1 MISSSNRE
9 DAASLCHRSSPSAG
23 IWVGYPNDVFI
34 KTGCGGRGA
43 ITIMDRRTAIIRF
56 LQFLAASPVALADR
70 KYSDLK
76 DPVYGAVNIFDM
88 QRLAKAKLDP
98 LAWDYLDEGSEDEIA
113 LRDNRTGF
121 DKLVIRPHFLQ
132 NDVKDIDISTT
143 LFGKTLAHPLF
154 LCPTGGKNCVM
165 PNGDVETAYGAG
177 ASKTMMIVSTGLDAV
192 ENGKGPANW
201 WQFTTAAEFRTK
213 DQMAGFTERLE
224 DRGCSGISVT
234 ADIYHVSHRERS
246 VHNKL
251 VRSWCNTGGISRDAN
266 GKVTYKDDD
275 IVWTTGDYPAARR
288 FSTPTWDTLQRLRE
302 STKLPVIVKGV
313 MTSED
318 TERAVKFGMSGVVV
332 SNHGARQ
339 LDSVGGTIEALP
351 ECVKAAG
358 GKIPV
363 LIDGGFRRGTDIFK
377 ALALGA
383 AAVGIG
389 RPYLWGLAA
398 FGRSG
403 VERVVELLR
412 SELAVDMGMAGV
424 AKISQ
429 IDRSYVRIRG

>member
-1 MISSSNRE
+1 MI
-9 DAASLCHRSSPSAG
+9 
-23 IWVGYPNDVFI
+23 
-34 KTGCGGRGA
+34 
-43 ITIMDRRTAIIRF
+43 DRRTAITRLF
-56 LQFLAASPVALADR
+56 QFLATSPVALADR

-76 DPVYGAVNIFDM
+76 DPIYDVANIFDM

-98 LAWDYLDEGSEDEIA
+98 LAWDYVDEGAEDETA
-113 LRDNRTGF
+113 LRDNRAGF
-121 DKLVIRPHFLQ
+121 ERIVIRPHFLEH
-132 NDVKDIDISTT
+132 DVKQVDISTN
-143 LFGKTLAHPLF
+143 LFGKSLPHPIF

-165 PNGDVETAYGAG
+165 PNGDLETAYAAG
-177 ASKTMMIVSTGLDAV
+177 ATNTMMIMSGGVAAID
-192 ENGKGPANW
+192 NGKGPANW

-213 DQMAGFTERLE
+213 DQMTSFVEGLE

-234 ADIYHVSHRERS
+234 VDIYHVSHRERS

-251 VRSWCNTGGISRDAN
+251 VRSWCNTGGIPRDTK
-266 GKVTYKDDD
+266 GRITYKDDD

-288 FSTPTWDTLQRLRE
+288 FPTPTWDTLQRLRE

-313 MTSED
+313 LTSED
-318 TERAVKFGMSGVVV
+318 TERAVKYGLSGVVV

-351 ECVKAAG
+351 ECVKAAS

-363 LIDGGFRRGTDIFK
+363 LVDGGFRRGTDIFK

-383 AAVGIG
+383 AAVGVG

-398 FGRSG
+398 FGRKG
-403 VERVVELLR
+403 VERVIELLR
-412 SELAVDMGMAGV
+412 SELALDMGMAGV
-424 AKISQ
+424 AKIAQ
-429 IDRSYVRIRG
+429 IDPSFVRIRN